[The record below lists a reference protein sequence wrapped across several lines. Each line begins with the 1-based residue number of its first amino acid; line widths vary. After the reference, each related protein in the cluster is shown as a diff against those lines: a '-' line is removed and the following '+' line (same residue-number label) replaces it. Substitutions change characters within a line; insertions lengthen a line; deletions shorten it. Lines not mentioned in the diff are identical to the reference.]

1 MEHLIDIIEFSV
13 KKYILC
19 TEKKEKSAIKYG
31 AKMLM
36 RQLNHRKHLWSEA
49 AATFRDA
56 NNIPENIT
64 WVNQPRYDPGRKN
77 LLLEH
82 KNPLEEIWKK
92 MLIEPSKTEEI
103 LSEYNVIVWVS
114 RAEDDRLNEL
124 GYRSKRPDS
133 DKAYAE
139 AGIKI
144 LHG

>member
-1 MEHLIDIIEFSV
+1 M
-13 KKYILC
+13 
-19 TEKKEKSAIKYG
+19 
-31 AKMLM
+31 MM
-36 RQLNHRKHLWSEA
+36 RQFNHRKYLWSEA
-49 AATFRDA
+49 AAAFRDA
-56 NNIPENIT
+56 NNIPEDIT

-92 MLIEPSKTEEI
+92 ILIEPSKTEEI
-103 LSEYNVIVWVS
+103 LSEYNVVVWVS

-124 GYRSKRPDS
+124 GYRSNRPDS

-144 LHG
+144 LNG

>member
-19 TEKKEKSAIKYG
+19 TEKKEKSSIKYG
-31 AKMLM
+31 AKMMM
-36 RQLNHRKHLWSEA
+36 RQFNHRKYLWSEA
-49 AATFRDA
+49 AAAFRDA
-56 NNIPENIT
+56 NNIPEDIT

-92 MLIEPSKTEEI
+92 ILIEPSKTEEI
-103 LSEYNVIVWVS
+103 LSEYNVVVWVS

-124 GYRSKRPDS
+124 GYRSNRPDS

-144 LHG
+144 LNG